1 MSEAEL
7 MRQNALLEEHV
18 TELKT
23 KLAWTESLF
32 GLLWEHCDEGGTTQE
47 LREMSEGGIAVM
59 GWVVEAAQRC
69 AQQHHG
75 PQNSGDSLESA
86 DGT

>member
-47 LREMSEGGIAVM
+47 LREMSEGGVAVM
-59 GWVVEAAQRC
+59 GWIVDAAQRC

-75 PQNSGDSLESA
+75 PKQAIEETEES
-86 DGT
+86 